1 MENEKKLEFVS
12 LVSDTVFKY
21 MWKNEATR
29 SWFNEII
36 LDKTGIDLSNFEL
49 VDNEDNT
56 GSSVKDQR
64 NDIVLSDFD
73 RDIVIVEMNSSYS
86 ESQDKEKSMEL
97 MREILRLL
105 KVY

>member
-36 LDKTGIDLSNFEL
+36 LEKTGIDLSNFEL
-49 VDNEDNT
+49 VNNEDNT

-86 ESQDKEKSMEL
+86 ESQDKKKS
-97 MREILRLL
+97 LL
-105 KVY
+105 LI